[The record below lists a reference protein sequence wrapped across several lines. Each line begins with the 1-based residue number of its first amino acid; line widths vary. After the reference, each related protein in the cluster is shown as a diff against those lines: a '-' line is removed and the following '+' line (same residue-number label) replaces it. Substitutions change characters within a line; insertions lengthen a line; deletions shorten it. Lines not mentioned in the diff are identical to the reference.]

1 MGTARSMDRR
11 SFLKGAT
18 VAGAAAAAAGTLGLA
33 GCAPQDKET
42 VAAASGDLVLDAE
55 KFTNAKWNFE
65 IPPEPVDESKIGNTV
80 ECEILVIGAG
90 VGGLVTATSAVEE
103 GADVVVIASSDG
115 PVSRGGS
122 NAAFNTR
129 LTHELGLDFT
139 REEIEPIFQEIF
151 ASNSFRL
158 DQEKW
163 WLVYNE
169 SGKAM
174 NWLMDKMEPYGIS
187 AVIENN
193 QRDGGT
199 DWWDGG
205 PLKTLNVS
213 HSFVAEGAQAAG
225 ASQQIVVEALTE
237 EIQKGGGQVFFS
249 TTAVQ
254 LDREGDNTGRVTGC
268 VAKHDGEYTRYKA
281 TKGVVL
287 ATGDFSQDK
296 DMVAKYCPMALP
308 FGYGG
313 VYDGSGLK
321 LALWIGA
328 SWQKYTPNAPML
340 ATMGDEVLP
349 CRWWAE
355 GALTT
360 FPGLLVN
367 KKGVRYSNEN
377 CTYGYMPYPQRVQP
391 DGCAFLIWD
400 ENWCRTPPP
409 GRATAWAASRATR
422 RRSTTPSR
430 RCSTPTPIG
439 PPPTSTPA
447 STPQWPRTPSR
458 PTRSKSWP
466 TVWACRAR
474 SSSPKSN
481 GTTRTARR
489 ASTTSSTRTS
499 ASCCQ

>member
-129 LTHELGLDFT
+129 LTHELGPRLHPRGDRT
-139 REEIEPIFQEIF
+139 HLPGDLRVEQLPPRPGEVVARLQRVRQRHELAHGQDGALRHLRRHREQP
-151 ASNSFRL
+151 ARRRHRL
-158 DQEKW
+158 VGRRPAQNAERIP
-163 WLVYNE
+163 LLRRRGCP
-169 SGKAM
+169 SGRRVAA
-174 NWLMDKMEPYGIS
+174 DRRRS
-187 AVIENN
+187 ADRGN
-193 QRDGGT
+193 
-199 DWWDGG
+199 
-205 PLKTLNVS
+205 P
-213 HSFVAEGAQAAG
+213 EGRRPG
-225 ASQQIVVEALTE
+225 L
-237 EIQKGGGQVFFS
+237 FS

-268 VAKHDGEYTRYKA
+268 VAKRDGEYTRYKA

-377 CTYGYMPYPQRVQP
+377 CTYWPTCPIRSACSP
-391 DGCAFLIWD
+391 TDGAFLIWD
-400 ENWCRTPPP
+400 ENWVQDSAP

-430 RCSTPTPIG
+430 RCSTPTPTG

-447 STPQWPRTPSR
+447 STPRWPRTP
-458 PTRSKSWP
+458 
-466 TVWACRAR
+466 
-474 SSSPKSN
+474 
-481 GTTRTARR
+481 
-489 ASTTSSTRTS
+489 
-499 ASCCQ
+499 